1 MKAFAV
7 FAKLAFAILAFL
19 KMIVLPSA
27 YSVMRR
33 LSLHVIKPTNMVSCI
48 SMRKRLCVH
57 LWHHL

>member
-33 LSLHVIKPTNMVSCI
+33 LSLIKPTNMVSCI